1 MFSSELCEI
10 SENTFFTEY
19 LCPLLLL
26 YYIAL
31 YTTKSINVFCNNYEM
46 NNLTNETKDKKKEK
60 WGKPL
65 VLLN

>member
-46 NNLTNETKDKKKEK
+46 NNLTDDTKVKKKKKNE
-60 WGKPL
+60 
-65 VLLN
+65 VSRSFC